1 VSRTA
6 PAAAIA
12 AAACLAM
19 AVLLL
24 YLAGRPLDTSD
35 MWWHLAMGE
44 VYANEGPWPD
54 GDPLLHTAHADA
66 PIQHEWIFGVALHG
80 IERLGGFY
88 GLRAAHA
95 VTVAAVLWFAY
106 ALFRRRAGPGSTA
119 LAGACLATC
128 VFITL
133 SWWRLF
139 QLRPDLLS
147 IAATLLLYHLLL
159 AAPEPPS
166 RGRIAAAALLMG
178 VWANAHSLF
187 AVGLALLVAA
197 LLGLALQSL
206 LGRTVHL
213 PGEDGTPLRVR
224 RLLEALALGS
234 LISLLNPRGVSQHL
248 TFFTSSRDAA
258 IWFVRDEWT
267 HFAPFRWGHYAGSS
281 VSFTSWLVADV
292 LLVLFLLGSAA
303 ALIAHL
309 RRPSR
314 AALERFDP
322 VLFGLSLAAIAAIG
336 VSVRFL
342 WLAFFPLLY
351 LLQLVRLAPAPA
363 ALPWAASAACVALL
377 AAFPSVSGFERDA
390 ARPSAYL
397 ARPYSPAGYDVQSA
411 RFLAST
417 GVEGNLFNDYGQGGF
432 LGYWLAPKLRS
443 FIDSRTEHYS
453 AAVYRDYSRVNRQ
466 IGGRPGWSF
475 LDVLDKYRVDFF
487 LGSGLPSQRDLSD
500 RAAYT
505 TAHLERAPGW
515 LLVFRTVDAAIY
527 LRRGE
532 RNRANLERIAAWYER
547 EGVPFDRE
555 RGLDVAAVI
564 EARPDW
570 AIQHQM
576 LPRRYQVLQQ
586 HRLDPDPERR
596 FAALDGLGAAY
607 AALGAYR
614 LQLAVDREAV
624 TLRPDAAAPRLRMVY
639 ALLRL
644 DRRAKALAQARAL
657 SEIDP
662 EDRRSEIFLR
672 TARAART
679 ARIRRPG
686 APRYSP
692 EGNRR
697 IGELPLFTLVELD
710 ALFAGRYELA
720 GPSPD
725 PDSSP

>member
-1 VSRTA
+1 M
-6 PAAAIA
+6 AA
-12 AAACLAM
+12 
-19 AVLLL
+19 LLL

-35 MWWHLAMGE
+35 LWWHLALGE
-44 VYANEGPWPD
+44 VYANEGPWPT

-66 PIQHEWIFGVALHG
+66 PVQHEWIFGVALHG
-80 IERLGGFY
+80 IQRLGGFY

-95 VTVAAVLWFAY
+95 LAVAAILWLAF
-106 ALFRRRAGPGSTA
+106 ALFRRGAGSGNSA
-119 LAGACLATC
+119 LAGTCLATGAL
-128 VFITL
+128 ITL

-147 IAATLLLYHLLL
+147 IAAALGLYQLLL
-159 AAPEPPS
+159 ASPVAPS
-166 RGRIAAAALLMG
+166 RPRIAAAALLML

-187 AVGLALLVAA
+187 AVGLALIVAA
-197 LLGLALQSL
+197 LLGLLLQALLAS
-206 LGRTVHL
+206 R
-213 PGEDGTPLRVR
+213 LRPPQREAAYADAARLRAR
-224 RLLEALALGS
+224 RLGEALALGS

-248 TFFTSSRDAA
+248 TFFTSSRDSA

-267 HFAPFRWGHYAGSS
+267 HFDPFRWGHYAGSS
-281 VSFTSWLVADV
+281 VSFTSWLVTDA

-322 VLFGLSLAAIAAIG
+322 VLFGLSLAAIAAIL

-351 LLQLVRLAPAPA
+351 LLQLVRGAPATA
-363 ALPWAASAACVALL
+363 FTRALPWAASAACVALL
-377 AAFPSVSGFERDA
+377 AAFTGIRGFERDA
-390 ARPSAYL
+390 VRPAVYL
-397 ARPYSPAGYDVQSA
+397 TRPYSPAGYDVLSA
-411 RFLAST
+411 RFLATT

-453 AAVYRDYSRVNRQ
+453 ATVYRDYSRVNRQ

-475 LDVLDKYRVDFF
+475 LDILDEYRVDFF
-487 LGSGLPSQRDLSD
+487 LGSGLPSQRDLSE

-505 TAHLERAPGW
+505 TAHLEGAPGW
-515 LLVFRTVDAAIY
+515 TLVFRSVDSAIY
-527 LRRGE
+527 LRQVE
-532 RNRANLERIAAWYER
+532 RNRTNLERIASWYER
-547 EGVPFDRE
+547 QAVPFDRG

-564 EARPDW
+564 EARPGW

-576 LPRRYQVLQQ
+576 LPRRYEVLQQ

-596 FAALDGLGAAY
+596 FAALDALGSAY
-607 AALGAYR
+607 AALGAYPA
-614 LQLAVDREAV
+614 QLMVDREAV
-624 TLRPDAAAPRLRMVY
+624 ALRPDALAPRLRLVY
-639 ALLRL
+639 GLLRL
-644 DRRAKALAQARAL
+644 DRRARALAQARAL

-662 EDRRSEIFLR
+662 DDRRSEIFLR
-672 TARAART
+672 AARAARS

-686 APRYSP
+686 APRFSP
-692 EGNRR
+692 DHNRM
-697 IGELPLFTLVELD
+697 IGELPLFTPADLD
-710 ALFAGRYELA
+710 ALFVRRYELA

-725 PDSSP
+725 PERSP